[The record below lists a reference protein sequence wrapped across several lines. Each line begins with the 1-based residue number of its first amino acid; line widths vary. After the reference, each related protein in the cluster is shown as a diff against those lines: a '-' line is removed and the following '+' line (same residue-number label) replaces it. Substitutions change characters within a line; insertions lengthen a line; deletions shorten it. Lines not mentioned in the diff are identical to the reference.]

1 MNLKLL
7 SYSKLF
13 LAFVSLFFL
22 SVNAFATKDEDKN
35 IVIENKTQTFRFQ
48 KGKGDNPV
56 TIKEEY
62 AVKYRCKEVRDAIT
76 FGDMYND
83 QETIDDVDIY
93 VNDKKAKYII
103 PKYDYYS
110 VKDIFYSDARVC
122 YFNLPLDKKDASAE
136 VKLSKTHKDPRYL
149 TTEYFTDEYFT
160 EKKTVTFVIP
170 RWMKVDIKEFNFAG
184 NSITKAT
191 NYDAKEDADVT
202 TYTITNLK
210 PFVSESYAPG
220 ASFIYPHLLILSK
233 EATTDA
239 GIITYFNTVADQY
252 KWCYGLVQQVGD
264 DNTALATKAQE
275 ITKGITGDMN
285 KVKAIYNW
293 VQHNIRYIAYE
304 DGIAGFKPAKAMD
317 VLNKKYGDCK
327 GMANLITG
335 LVRGI
340 GLDARH
346 CWIGTNHIA
355 YDLSTPALSVHN
367 HMIAAWVYN
376 GKTYYLDGT
385 ETNIAFNEYAERI
398 AGRQVLVENG
408 DKYIL
413 TNVPTVVPEQNPDK
427 EKRILTIEGTDLK
440 GSSEHTY
447 RGEARS
453 DILSK
458 IQSVKKDNL
467 TQALTNYLSEDNQDY
482 KITNLKNSELLGVD
496 SILKISYDIHY
507 KNGLTA
513 FGNDMYA
520 EMDFRKDMD
529 NFIID
534 TAKRKQDFMLP
545 FKMNINHETELTI
558 PTGYKITT
566 LPANVKLQHPNM
578 DVTITYKQQG
588 NKLVYSK
595 QLKINKI
602 KLQKADFNTW
612 NTLIQQLTEKY
623 KEQLVMSK

>member
-1 MNLKLL
+1 MKQKFFSYFKLVCT
-7 SYSKLF
+7 F
-13 LAFVSLFFL
+13 IFLFFFSIVAL
-22 SVNAFATKDEDKN
+22 ARKEEDKN
-35 IVIENKTQTFRFQ
+35 IVVENKVQTFRFQ

-62 AVKYRCKEVRDAIT
+62 SIKYRCKEVRDAILFSDT
-76 FGDMYND
+76 YDD
-83 QETIDDVDIY
+83 QQTIDDVDVY
-93 VNDKKAKYII
+93 VNDKKAKYIV

-110 VKDIFYSDARVC
+110 VRDIFYSDARVC
-122 YFNLPLDKKDASAE
+122 YFSLPLGKKDASAE
-136 VKLSKTHKDPRYL
+136 VKLTKTHKDPRYL

-160 EKKTVTFVIP
+160 ENKTVTFIIP
-170 RWMKVDIKEFNFAG
+170 RWMKVEIKEFNFAG
-184 NSITKAT
+184 SSIVKTTDYNS
-191 NYDAKEDADVT
+191 KEDADIT

-210 PFVSESYAPG
+210 PFASESYAPG
-220 ASFIYPHLLILSK
+220 ASFIYPHVLILSK
-233 EATTDA
+233 EATTD
-239 GIITYFNTVADQY
+239 GGKITYFNTIADQY

-275 ITKGITGDMN
+275 ITKGIIGDVN
-285 KVKAIYNW
+285 KVKTIYNW

-408 DKYIL
+408 ANYIL
-413 TNVPTVVPEQNPDK
+413 TNVPAVMSEQNPDK
-427 EKRILTIEGTDLK
+427 EKRILTIDGTDLK
-440 GSSEHTY
+440 GSSEHNY

-453 DILSK
+453 DLLTK

-467 TQALTNYLSEDNQDY
+467 TQALTNYLSEANQDY
-482 KITNLKNSELLGVD
+482 KITNLKNSDLLGVD
-496 SILKISYDIHY
+496 SILKINYDIQY
-507 KNGLTA
+507 KNGATS
-513 FGNDMYA
+513 FGNDVYL

-529 NFIID
+529 NFTID
-534 TAKRKQDFMLP
+534 TAKRKHDLMLP

-558 PTGYKITT
+558 PAGYKISTM
-566 LPANVKLQHPNM
+566 PANIKLQHPNM
-578 DVTITYKQQG
+578 DVTIAYKQQG
-588 NKLVYSK
+588 NKLIYSK

-612 NTLIQQLTEKY
+612 NTLMQTLTEKY
-623 KEQLVMSK
+623 KEQLVLSK